1 MGEDASFVVGSQR
14 GWGMHSSLQENDTE
28 AFRILSEAIEAAS
41 KNPEAIETLSNQ
53 QLATDWYGP
62 EESNRMLA
70 STAEVMEQYIHLLQG
85 Q

>member
-1 MGEDASFVVGSQR
+1 MGADAKFVVGSQR
-14 GWGMHSSLQENDTE
+14 GWGLHAALREADPE
-28 AFRILSEAIEAAS
+28 AFQTLTNAIEAAS
-41 KNPEAIETLSNQ
+41 KNPAAIEALTAQ

-70 STAEVMEQYIHLLQG
+70 ATATVMEQYIGLLQG